1 MFKVIIIDDDMIVRV
16 GIKMI
21 VKWEKY
27 NMEVVG
33 EASDGKQGLEL
44 YHMYHPDLIITDIRM
59 PGMDGMELLKTIRQY
74 DKEVRF
80 ILLTNYDDKKY
91 LKEALRYGANDFIVK
106 NELNDEIMENLL
118 GNEQKQL
125 EKNKRDNQENY
136 VDFESRKRIIQFFM
150 ESVSKRVDYEKEF
163 LEKFM
168 IHEDGVF
175 SAAIIQV
182 THKKENMNSVS
193 EETERIAKL
202 KQIISG
208 TLTNYPLSF
217 IWEIKWKTL
226 SIFVLDNTGIL
237 ESEQMKEV
245 CQSISNA
252 VRLYTRTK
260 IHICTS
266 GIIHTVDDLYSLKHQ
281 VDKSVLASTFFK
293 GHAVIMYEDIEK
305 QEWNK
310 SCSSVQKKMLKQMYM
325 YGINQIDDVR
335 TISHRIMKEASK
347 EKNMTLKWMFFGEFT
362 AWYRRMIDLMDETA
376 KKNARWIDNNM
387 FLSTFDE
394 DEFYEMINFVIDK
407 MEDMCKNLQMTD
419 NETINEI
426 LYFINKNYASQ
437 ISLSDV
443 AEYVHLSKNYISTL
457 FNNVMKESFVDYL
470 TKLRIEKAK
479 EILRMTDCKVSEV
492 AELVGFSSE
501 KYFSVSFKNNVG
513 LSPKEYRQFKT

>member
-1 MFKVIIIDDDMIVRV
+1 
-16 GIKMI
+16 
-21 VKWEKY
+21 
-27 NMEVVG
+27 
-33 EASDGKQGLEL
+33 
-44 YHMYHPDLIITDIRM
+44 
-59 PGMDGMELLKTIRQY
+59 
-74 DKEVRF
+74 
-80 ILLTNYDDKKY
+80 
-91 LKEALRYGANDFIVK
+91 
-106 NELNDEIMENLL
+106 
-118 GNEQKQL
+118 
-125 EKNKRDNQENY
+125 
-136 VDFESRKRIIQFFM
+136 
-150 ESVSKRVDYEKEF
+150 
-163 LEKFM
+163 M